1 MLSLMDGIYNNDTRE
16 LTYQIGTDS
25 QTQKTNFRLPKG
37 KVRAGVNVEL
47 GVGRSTTAYKR

>member
-1 MLSLMDGIYNNDTRE
+1 MLSLMDGIYNNDTRD

-25 QTQKTNFRLPKG
+25 QTQKTNLRLPKG